1 MKRWLKRLFV
11 LSATLAFCG
20 GGCAWWALQQ
30 SQQVPEFYTRAKLQI
45 PTDLAAVSESLKHG
59 VEKLQDSA
67 ARPGSWLA
75 TFTEEQINA
84 WLAKE
89 LPQEFPKM
97 LPPGVEEPR
106 IVIEDDHILAAARMK
121 NSHIDTVISLVLKVE
136 LTDQANVLAVR
147 IEQLR
152 AGSLALPIKGFLRG
166 ISTEAKKS
174 NIDVVWDM
182 DDTGPVALVSVP
194 SEHPRFVTRPVIIES
209 VAVQAGCVNLA
220 GYSGPE
226 AWNAYSPRSPIYQ
239 LASARVGRKDQS
251 HVESTPR

>member
-1 MKRWLKRLFV
+1 MKRWLKRFFV
-11 LSATLAFCG
+11 LSVMLAIGC
-20 GGCAWWALQQ
+20 GGCAWWALRQ
-30 SQQVPEFYTRAKLQI
+30 SQRVPEFYTRAKGQI
-45 PTDLAAVSESLKHG
+45 PTDLLAASQSLKHD

-84 WLAKE
+84 WLIKE

-97 LPPGVEEPR
+97 LPAGVEEPR
-106 IVIEDDHILAAARMK
+106 IVVEDDHILAAARMK
-121 NSHIDTVISLVLKVE
+121 NSHIDTVISLVFKVE
-136 LTDQANVLAVR
+136 LTDQANVLAIR

-152 AGSLALPIKGFLRG
+152 AGNLALPIKRFLRG

-194 SEHPRFVTRPVIIES
+194 SEHPRFVTTPVIIES
-209 VAVQAGCVNLA
+209 LAMRAGCVNLA

-226 AWNAYSPRSPIYQ
+226 ARNAYSPRSPIYQ

-251 HVESTPR
+251 HVASTPR